1 MLTIPKR
8 GKQKEVETQTA
19 QLKRA
24 KSLDQQ
30 TEEPNSPVK
39 AKHAAAANVIDW
51 SSINVQLFNFHAAGA
66 SAHGPNASLTESSEP
81 VGARASQILCKSW
94 NKGCCVGPFACCHF
108 AQGCS
113 SCSGAHRA
121 AQGQSQPRL
130 QSSPAACSDPHPVP
144 PATLG
149 ERELPFLILVFDVCC

>member
-1 MLTIPKR
+1 MLAIPKR
-8 GKQKEVETQTA
+8 DKQKEVETQTA
-19 QLKRA
+19 QLKPA

-30 TEEPNSPVK
+30 TKEPNSPVK
-39 AKHAAAANVIDW
+39 AKHAAAANAIDW

-81 VGARASQILCKSW
+81 VGARASHILCKSW
-94 NKGCCVGPFACCHF
+94 NKGCCVGPFASCHF

-121 AQGQSQPRL
+121 VSCPGTEPVQTPIKSSRL
-130 QSSPAACSDPHPVP
+130 S
-144 PATLG
+144 
-149 ERELPFLILVFDVCC
+149 

>member
-8 GKQKEVETQTA
+8 GKQKEVETKTA

-39 AKHAAAANVIDW
+39 AKHAATANVIDW

-94 NKGCCVGPFACCHF
+94 NKGCCVGPFAC
-108 AQGCS
+108 S
-113 SCSGAHRA
+113 SCSGAHSA
-121 AQGQSQPRL
+121 VSCPGTEPAQTPIKSSRL
-130 QSSPAACSDPHPVP
+130 
-144 PATLG
+144 
-149 ERELPFLILVFDVCC
+149 

>member
-8 GKQKEVETQTA
+8 GKQKEVETKTA

-30 TEEPNSPVK
+30 TEEPNSQVK
-39 AKHAAAANVIDW
+39 AKHAATANVIDW

-108 AQGCS
+108 AVSCPGTEPAQTPIKS
-113 SCSGAHRA
+113 S
-121 AQGQSQPRL
+121 RL
-130 QSSPAACSDPHPVP
+130 
-144 PATLG
+144 
-149 ERELPFLILVFDVCC
+149 

>member
-1 MLTIPKR
+1 MLAIPKR

-39 AKHAAAANVIDW
+39 AKHANVIDW

-81 VGARASQILCKSW
+81 VGARTSQFLCMSW
-94 NKGCCVGPFACCHF
+94 NKGCCVGPFASCHF

-113 SCSGAHRA
+113 SCSDAHRA
-121 AQGQSQPRL
+121 VSCPQTEPAQTPIKSSRL
-130 QSSPAACSDPHPVP
+130 S
-144 PATLG
+144 
-149 ERELPFLILVFDVCC
+149 